1 MSDIVLLLI
10 ILKKIIINSYD
21 NEINKESRLLR
32 DDKLLKGDI
41 SDILFSLNIN
51 NNIINFQIIN

>member
-51 NNIINFQIIN
+51 NNYY